1 MAKRKSMSATAPK
14 GVDAYF
20 PETSKV
26 ETQNLSA
33 TANNSVPETGLEE
46 PIKTTVYITAEQRDY
61 IDSLRHKL
69 RNKIP
74 GLTRSAVIRL
84 ALDALAQTDQEL
96 VVTDLLR
103 HPEGTIAR

>member
-1 MAKRKSMSATAPK
+1 MAKRKSMSATAPR

-26 ETQNLSA
+26 ETQDPPAPSPD
-33 TANNSVPETGLEE
+33 TETGLEE
-46 PIKTTVYITAEQRDY
+46 TIKTTVYITVEQRDY
-61 IDSLRHKL
+61 IDSLRHQL
-69 RNKIP
+69 RNKLP

-84 ALDALAQTDQEL
+84 ALDTLAQTDEEQVIIE
-96 VVTDLLR
+96 LLR